1 MFDTSNLSPIDEL
14 RRAAQVVLQ
23 RRLFPPRTCDD
34 GWPAWCSRVS
44 LTLNAEE
51 LKAIIRAD
59 AGGLDGSHAINQ
71 IVFDARL
78 RDARAEYQLAN
89 RTASEDFADIQMEL
103 EREERRQ
110 RMARRTRGDA

>member
-1 MFDTSNLSPIDEL
+1 MFDNSDPAPIDEL
-14 RRAAQVVLQ
+14 RRAVQVVLQ

-34 GWPAWCSRVS
+34 GWPAWCGRAA

-89 RTASEDFADIQMEL
+89 RTASEDHADILSEL
-103 EREERRQ
+103 QREERRLKMAQ
-110 RMARRTRGDA
+110 RARRHG